1 MSVALIV
8 LAVVVC
14 GGLLIGIY
22 AISVYNTLVRQRNEA
37 EEAFK
42 TIDVFLKQR
51 YDLIPNVV
59 NTVKGYA
66 QHESGTLEKVIQA
79 RNVAMAA
86 GGHDGG
92 MAEAGLA
99 TALKSVFALA
109 EQYPDLK
116 ANTEFSKLQDTLTQI
131 EEGIQRARRYYNATA
146 RAMNDAV
153 QTFPNNIIAGMFN
166 FKAMD
171 YFNVDEASKENV
183 VVSFD

>member
-1 MSVALIV
+1 MSVLLIV
-8 LAVVVC
+8 LGAILV
-14 GGLLIGIY
+14 IGIVLAMY
-22 AISVYNTLVRQRNEA
+22 VISVYNRLVRQRNEA

-51 YDLIPNVV
+51 YDLIPNIV

-79 RNVAMAA
+79 RNMAMAA

-92 MAEAGLA
+92 LAEAGLA

-146 RAMNDAV
+146 REMNDAV
-153 QTFPNNIIAGMFN
+153 QVFPNNVIAGLFN
-166 FKAMD
+166 FKAME

-183 VVSFD
+183 TVSFS